1 MAASGYST
9 TAAPPPPTQHTLS
22 TSTSPNATSQ
32 FEAWLRCRKE
42 GVPARL
48 VLETDGVSEEVC
60 LWVRRT
66 ARAPTEATPPRR
78 RRRRPGRDKERRQRR
93 AERERAARSNAPP
106 APAEVAAGAA
116 PSTADPVDLSPP
128 AKSPPAKRPRT
139 RAAARGG
146 GRPDPPTPELSRAA
160 GIASPCALNASIGEE
175 LHADR
180 EEQPDSPPPP
190 SLHIRDEDGDKMATA
205 DAEPT
210 NSSFDDDFED
220 EEWEDGR
227 RLNTRNPPW
236 DEVFPAYSKR
246 CRFCRKRPPEP
257 GGDGDCLECGEHST
271 FQLIKKYAPRWRY
284 PKEY

>member
-9 TAAPPPPTQHTLS
+9 PAAPPPPTQHTPS

-146 GRPDPPTPELSRAA
+146 GRPDPPTPESARSSMQIGRSSRIRPRRRPYTSGMRTATRWRLRTRSQPIAA
-160 GIASPCALNASIGEE
+160 STTISRTKSGKTGAASTRGT
-175 LHADR
+175 LHGMKSSQLTARGADSAGNGR
-180 EEQPDSPPPP
+180 QNQAA
-190 SLHIRDEDGDKMATA
+190 MAT
-205 DAEPT
+205 
-210 NSSFDDDFED
+210 
-220 EEWEDGR
+220 
-227 RLNTRNPPW
+227 
-236 DEVFPAYSKR
+236 V
-246 CRFCRKRPPEP
+246 
-257 GGDGDCLECGEHST
+257 
-271 FQLIKKYAPRWRY
+271 
-284 PKEY
+284 